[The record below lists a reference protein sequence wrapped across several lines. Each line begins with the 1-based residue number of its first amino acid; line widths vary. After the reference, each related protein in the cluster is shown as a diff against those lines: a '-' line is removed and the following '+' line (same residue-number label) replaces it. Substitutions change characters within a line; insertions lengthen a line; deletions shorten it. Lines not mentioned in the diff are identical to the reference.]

1 MQAMVPMVLDCSAV
15 LAWFFEDER
24 DADALRLIDA
34 LGSVRAHV
42 PSLWPYEI
50 ANVMLVAERRGRLK
64 AASITEGLD
73 AIEALDIVIEPG
85 KMIERELIELAR
97 QNNLSVYDASYL
109 ALALHLKL
117 PLATRDKALKRAA
130 QAVGVKLF

>member
-1 MQAMVPMVLDCSAV
+1 MRAMVLDCSAV

-85 KMIERELIELAR
+85 KMIERELIALAR

-109 ALALHLKL
+109 ALARHLKL

>member
-1 MQAMVPMVLDCSAV
+1 MRGMVLDCSAV
-15 LAWFFEDER
+15 MAWFFEDER

-64 AASITEGLD
+64 PASITDGMN
-73 AIEALDIVIEPG
+73 AIEALDIVIAPG
-85 KMIERELIELAR
+85 KMIERELISLAR

-109 ALALHLKL
+109 ALARHMRL
-117 PLATRDKALKRAA
+117 PLATRDNALKRAA

>member
-1 MQAMVPMVLDCSAV
+1 MVLDCSAV